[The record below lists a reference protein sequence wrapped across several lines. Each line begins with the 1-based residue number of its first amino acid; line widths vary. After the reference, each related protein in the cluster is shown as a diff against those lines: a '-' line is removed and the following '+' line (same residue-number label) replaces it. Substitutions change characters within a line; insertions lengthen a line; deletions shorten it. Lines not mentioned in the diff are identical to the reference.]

1 LISATIG
8 PAQLL
13 GTWRLVAST
22 AVDAAGR
29 ELPAPYGP
37 RPMGRLVL
45 DAAGRMMAVLCD
57 GRPAM
62 PDGENRAY
70 GSYCG
75 NFQVEENTLITTV
88 DAAAETG
95 RIGGRQIRKLEFR
108 DGFLVLIPPPRPDG
122 EQRELFWERD
132 GPP

>member
-1 LISATIG
+1 MTIR
-8 PAQLL
+8 AEQVY

-22 AVDAAGR
+22 AVDAGGR
-29 ELPAPYGP
+29 PVRPPYGP

-45 DAAGRMMAVLCD
+45 DEAGRMMAVLCD

-62 PDGENRAY
+62 PEGEKRAY

-75 NFQVEENTLITTV
+75 NYRVENNTLITTV
-88 DAAAETG
+88 DAAAVAG
-95 RIGGRQIRKLEFR
+95 RIGGRQLRKLEFR
-108 DGFLVLIPPPRPDG
+108 DGRLVLIPPPRPNG